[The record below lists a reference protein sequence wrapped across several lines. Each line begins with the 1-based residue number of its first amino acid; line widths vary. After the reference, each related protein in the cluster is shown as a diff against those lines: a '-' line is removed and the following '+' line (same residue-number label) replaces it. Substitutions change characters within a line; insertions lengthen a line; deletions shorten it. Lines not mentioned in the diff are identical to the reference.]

1 MKGPLFDYASHE
13 EGSNIHMMKMRSDF
27 AAVVAVAFEGIRS
40 CVEKRTGVK
49 PHVPTIKM
57 ASAGVK
63 SQFSFQ
69 SKEII

>member
-1 MKGPLFDYASHE
+1 
-13 EGSNIHMMKMRSDF
+13 MMKMRSDC
-27 AAVVAVAFEGIRS
+27 AVVSSPSRSRVHVRAVE
-40 CVEKRTGVK
+40 ERTGVK